1 MLMLI
6 SPSKKL
12 DETPFDISD
21 KITPT
26 KPDFL
31 GDAEELVEIL
41 QGYTPSDI
49 IKLMGVSDAIAEL
62 NCKRYADFKTPFT
75 KENAKAALYLF
86 KGDVYDAMDTASY
99 GKAELDF
106 AQSHLRI
113 LSGLYGVLRPC
124 DLMQSYRLEMG
135 KNLENERGKNLYE
148 FWGERVTDSLN
159 DALEETGSRIVLN
172 LASNEYFKVVK
183 PKNLAGELLT
193 IDFKEEKDGNFKT
206 IGLFTKRARGMM
218 ADFIIKNKV
227 TETEILKSFNMADYA
242 YNASMSDGTKITFT
256 RKQPIKKAA

>member
-12 DETPFDISD
+12 DESPLDISD
-21 KITPT
+21 KIAPT
-26 KPDFL
+26 QPDFL
-31 GDAEELVEIL
+31 GDAEELVETL

-49 IKLMGVSDAIAEL
+49 IKLMGVSDAIAQL
-62 NCKRYADFKTPFT
+62 NCKRYADFQTPFT

-99 GKAELDF
+99 DKADLAF
-106 AQSHLRI
+106 AQNHLRI

-124 DLMQSYRLEMG
+124 DLMQPYRLEMG
-135 KNLENERGKNLYE
+135 KKLENERGQNLYE
-148 FWGERVTDSLN
+148 FWDERVTDTLN
-159 DALEETGSRIVLN
+159 EALEASGSRTIIN

-183 PKNLAGELLT
+183 PRKLAGELVN

-206 IGLFTKRARGMM
+206 VGLFAKRARGMM

-227 TETEILKSFNMADYA
+227 TEAEILKSFAQADYA
-242 YNASMSDGTKITFT
+242 YNASMSDGKTITFT
-256 RKQPIKKAA
+256 RKQPVKKAA